1 MLEAVGMTL
10 TDYLINGL
18 FIGLVVLQLRGRRLT
33 SFSLVMPL
41 AAVAFFANE
50 YLHGIPTAGN
60 DLSLALLG
68 ASLGLLLGLGC
79 GLTTRVYAGPGGAVF
94 VRAEALAAALWVV
107 GVGSRLAFSLYVT
120 HGGEGAIGRFSAAH
134 GITSGNAWVACL
146 ILMAFGEVLG
156 RTAVLAERRRRQ
168 GAILTA
174 SAAEATPALLGLP
187 ALNSGDYS

>member
-1 MLEAVGMTL
+1 MLEAHCMTL

-18 FIGLVVLQLRGRRLT
+18 FIGLVVRQLRGRRLT
-33 SFSLVMPL
+33 TFSIVMPV

-79 GLTTRVYAGPGGAVF
+79 GLTTRVYAGSGGGVFVQAGAV
-94 VRAEALAAALWVV
+94 AAALWIV
-107 GVGSRLAFSLYVT
+107 GVGSRLAFSLYVM
-120 HGGEGAIGRFSAAH
+120 HGGERAIGRFSAAH
-134 GITSGNAWVACL
+134 GISSGNAWVACL

-156 RTAVLAERRRRQ
+156 RTAVLAWRWRRQ
-168 GAILTA
+168 AAIAVAAPAGPATA
-174 SAAEATPALLGLP
+174 SLALSSLS
-187 ALNSGDYS
+187 AGDYS